1 MSSCEATLRI
11 SRRRVTIIDLSR
23 NFPHNRYRA
32 FMEAH
37 GIHVRDLQQS
47 PCG

>member
-1 MSSCEATLRI
+1 MSSCEVRLRI
-11 SRRRVTIIDLSR
+11 SRRRVTIIDISHD
-23 NFPHNRYRA
+23 FPHDRYRA

-37 GIHVRDLQQS
+37 GIQVKQQQVS